1 MSKRFLII
9 GCGDLGNTIAT
20 KLISQQHKVYG
31 LRRNIDQLS
40 KGVQPIA
47 CDFYEIE
54 KLPALPEVDYVIF
67 SAAAKSRDLDHYRQI
82 YVDAPAAIL
91 KALPT
96 APIRSFVVSSTGVYA
111 QNSGEWIDENSV
123 AEPNTPHSALLLAG
137 ESQFKERSA
146 CTVIRSSGI
155 YGPGRSHLLKRILS
169 GTIALESPTHFSN
182 RIHSDDLADFT
193 VHLIGKAIEQHPLKA
208 LYLASDGHPT
218 PIHEVTK
225 WLAEQLDVVVK
236 HQEPIQRGGNKRIA
250 NRAMRE
256 SGFVC
261 RYTDYKAGFAPLLDD
276 LNTTEADKARDLR
289 L

>member
-40 KGVQPIA
+40 EGVQPIA

-54 KLPALPEVDYVIF
+54 NLPPLPEVDYVIF
-67 SAAAKSRDLDHYRQI
+67 SAAAKSRDIEHYRQI

-111 QNSGEWIDENSV
+111 QNRGEWIDEFSA
-123 AEPNTPHSALLLAG
+123 AEPNTAHSVLLLEG
-137 ESQFKERSA
+137 ESQFKQRSA
-146 CTVIRSSGI
+146 CTLIRSSGI
-155 YGPGRSHLLKRILS
+155 YGPGRTHLLKRILS
-169 GTIALESPTHFSN
+169 GTIALETPTHFSN
-182 RIHSDDLADFT
+182 RIHSDDLADFV
-193 VHLIGKAIEQHPLKA
+193 VHLIGKAIDQQPLQE
-208 LYLASDGHPT
+208 LYLASDGHPA
-218 PIHEVTK
+218 PIHEITK
-225 WLAEQLDVVVK
+225 WLAEQLGVAAH

-261 RYTDYKAGFAPLLDD
+261 RYQDYKAGFTPLLDD
-276 LNTTEADKARDLR
+276 FKSQQRQIT
-289 L
+289 

>member
-20 KLISQQHKVYG
+20 KLISQQHQVYG

-40 KGVQPIA
+40 VGVQPIA

-54 KLPALPEVDYVIF
+54 NLPPLPEVDYVIF
-67 SAAAKSRDLDHYRQI
+67 SAAAKSRDLEHYRQI

-96 APIRSFVVSSTGVYA
+96 VPIRSFVVSSTGVYA
-111 QNSGEWIDENSV
+111 QNSGEWIDENSS
-123 AEPNTPHSALLLAG
+123 AEPNTAHSAQLLAG
-137 ESQFKERSA
+137 ESQFKQKSA

-155 YGPGRSHLLKRILS
+155 YGPGRTHLLKRILS
-169 GTIALESPTHFSN
+169 GTIALETPTHFSN
-182 RIHSDDLADFT
+182 RIHSDDLADFV
-193 VHLIGKAIEQHPLKA
+193 VHLIGKAIDNQPLKE
-208 LYLASDGHPT
+208 LYLASDGHPA
-218 PIHEVTK
+218 PIHEITK
-225 WLAEQLDVVVK
+225 WLAEQLGVTVN

-261 RYTDYKAGFAPLLDD
+261 RYQDYKAGFAHLLDD
-276 LNTTEADKARDLR
+276 LKSQQRPST
-289 L
+289 

>member
-1 MSKRFLII
+1 VSKRFLII

-20 KLISQQHKVYG
+20 KLISQQHQVYG

-40 KGVQPIA
+40 VGVQPIA

-54 KLPALPEVDYVIF
+54 NLPPLPEVDYVIF
-67 SAAAKSRDLDHYRQI
+67 SAAAKSRDLEHYRQI

-96 APIRSFVVSSTGVYA
+96 VPIRSFVVSSTGVYA
-111 QNSGEWIDENSV
+111 QNSGEWIDENSS
-123 AEPNTPHSALLLAG
+123 AEPNTAHSAQLLAG
-137 ESQFKERSA
+137 ESQFKQKSA

-155 YGPGRSHLLKRILS
+155 YGPGRTHLLKRILS
-169 GTIALESPTHFSN
+169 GTIALETPTHFSN
-182 RIHSDDLADFT
+182 RIHSDDLADFV
-193 VHLIGKAIEQHPLKA
+193 VHLIGKAIDNQPLKE
-208 LYLASDGHPT
+208 LYLASDGHPA
-218 PIHEVTK
+218 PIHEITK
-225 WLAEQLDVVVK
+225 WLAEQLGVTVN

-261 RYTDYKAGFAPLLDD
+261 RYQDYKAGFAPLLDD
-276 LNTTEADKARDLR
+276 LKSQQRPST
-289 L
+289 

>member
-20 KLISQQHKVYG
+20 KLISQQHQVYG

-40 KGVQPIA
+40 IGVQPIA

-54 KLPALPEVDYVIF
+54 NLPPLPEVDYVIF
-67 SAAAKSRDLDHYRQI
+67 SAAAKSRDLQHYRQI

-96 APIRSFVVSSTGVYA
+96 VPIRSFVVSSTGVYA
-111 QNSGEWIDENSV
+111 QNSGEWIDENSS
-123 AEPNTPHSALLLAG
+123 AEPNTAHSAQLLAG
-137 ESQFKERSA
+137 ESQFKQKSA

-155 YGPGRSHLLKRILS
+155 YGPGRTHLLKRILS
-169 GTIALESPTHFSN
+169 GTIALETPTHFSN
-182 RIHSDDLADFT
+182 RIHSDDLADFV
-193 VHLIGKAIEQHPLKA
+193 VHLIGKAIDNQPLKQ
-208 LYLASDGHPT
+208 LYLASDGHPA
-218 PIHEVTK
+218 PIHEITK
-225 WLAEQLDVVVK
+225 WLAEQLGVTVN

-261 RYTDYKAGFAPLLDD
+261 RYQDYKAGFAPLLDD
-276 LNTTEADKARDLR
+276 LKSQQRPST
-289 L
+289 

>member
-1 MSKRFLII
+1 MSQRFLII
-9 GCGDLGNTIAT
+9 GCGDLGNTIAA

-47 CDFYEIE
+47 CDFYDIAT
-54 KLPALPEVDYVIF
+54 LPPLPEVDYLIF

-91 KALPT
+91 NALPK

-123 AEPNTPHSALLLAG
+123 AEPNATHSAQLLQG
-137 ESQFKERSA
+137 EAQFKQRSD

-155 YGPGRSHLLKRILS
+155 YGPGRTHLLNRILS
-169 GTIALESPTHFSN
+169 GSIAVKTPIHFSN
-182 RIHSDDLADFT
+182 RIHSDDLADF
-193 VHLIGKAIEQHPLKA
+193 VVYLIGKAIDKQPLQE
-208 LYLASDGHPT
+208 LYLASDGNPA
-218 PIHEVTK
+218 PIHEITK
-225 WLAEQLDVVVK
+225 WLAEQLNVTVD
-236 HQEPIQRGGNKRIA
+236 HQEPIQRGGNKRVA
-250 NRAMRE
+250 NKAMLE

-261 RYTDYKAGFAPLLDD
+261 RYKDYKAGFAPLLDEIKR
-276 LNTTEADKARDLR
+276 NRDKLLSSD
-289 L
+289 

>member
-20 KLISQQHKVYG
+20 KLISQQHQVYG

-40 KGVQPIA
+40 VGVQPIA

-54 KLPALPEVDYVIF
+54 NLPPLPEVDYVIF
-67 SAAAKSRDLDHYRQI
+67 SAAAKSRDLEHYRQI

-96 APIRSFVVSSTGVYA
+96 VPIRSFVVSSTGVYA
-111 QNSGEWIDENSV
+111 QNSGEWIDENSS
-123 AEPNTPHSALLLAG
+123 AEPNTAHSAQLLAG
-137 ESQFKERSA
+137 ESQFKQKSA

-155 YGPGRSHLLKRILS
+155 YGPGRTHLLKRILS
-169 GTIALESPTHFSN
+169 GTIALETPTHFSN
-182 RIHSDDLADFT
+182 RIHSDDLADFV
-193 VHLIGKAIEQHPLKA
+193 VHLIGKAIDNQPLKE
-208 LYLASDGHPT
+208 LYLASDGHPA
-218 PIHEVTK
+218 PIHEITK
-225 WLAEQLDVVVK
+225 WLAEQLGVTVN

-261 RYTDYKAGFAPLLDD
+261 RYQDYKAGFAPLLDD
-276 LNTTEADKARDLR
+276 LKSQQRPST
-289 L
+289 